1 LKIEEFLVQKMLI
14 EKSKPKRCY
23 AYFKPYITHNNQF
36 TINFVPHTSFIGI
49 LEKQNTSWGVDPLY
63 RVRTYVSMRK
73 TFLNF
78 KIKLKIQ
85 LNFYVQ
91 KIIQIRE

>member
-1 LKIEEFLVQKMLI
+1 VQKVLI

-23 AYFKPYITHNNQF
+23 AYYKPYIAHNNQF
-36 TINFVPHTSFIGI
+36 TKNFVPHNSFIGI

-63 RVRTYVSMRK
+63 RVRTYASMRK
-73 TFLNF
+73 TFLNL
-78 KIKLKIQ
+78 KIKLKIK

-91 KIIQIRE
+91 KIIKIRE